1 MSHEFIYYDEDE
13 FSTSD
18 EECFE
23 ENMTGGLRMT
33 KYAQTGNNPRSIPFH
48 MAETLGNPSAGG
60 KMNMKKIGKTAKKIG
75 SSAAKEVWKEAKP
88 ILIKE
93 GKTALKEGLKSALQS
108 SQSQQPTE
116 VGGKRPR
123 GRPRKIPL
131 PEMSVQDGG
140 KRMLSKRLGVIDQ
153 EALIN
158 EGFQRGV
165 EYAQQQGGAF
175 SGGKFRV
182 GKAMK
187 KAHVGKVARK
197 VAHNPIV
204 QDTAATGVGLAA
216 TEATGNPMAGVLAAA
231 ATKGAMKGAGKR
243 ASARGAL
250 VSKIMKE
257 KGLSL
262 GQASKYVK
270 DHNLF

>member
-1 MSHEFIYYDEDE
+1 MSHEFVYYDEDE
-13 FSTSD
+13 FSSS
-18 EECFE
+18 EEEGFQE
-23 ENMTGGLRMT
+23 GLTGGLRMT
-33 KYAQTGNNPRSIPFH
+33 KYAQTGNTPRSIPYH
-48 MAETLGNPSAGG
+48 MEETLGNPSAGG
-60 KMNMKKIGKTAKKIG
+60 KINMKKVGKDAKKIG
-75 SSAAKEVWKEAKP
+75 SSAAKEAWKEAKP

-93 GKTALKEGLKSALQS
+93 GKTALREGLKSALQS
-108 SQSQQPTE
+108 SQAQPSTE
-116 VGGKRPR
+116 TGGKRPR

-131 PEMSVQDGG
+131 PETPMQDGG
-140 KRMLSKRLGVIDQ
+140 KRMLSKRLGVMDR

-165 EYAQQQGGAF
+165 EYAQQGGAV

-182 GKAMK
+182 GKALK
-187 KAHVGKVARK
+187 KAHVGKVARSI
-197 VAHNPIV
+197 ARNPIV
-204 QDTAATGVGLAA
+204 QDTVATGVGVGA

-243 ASARGAL
+243 ASARGTL

-257 KGLSL
+257 KCLSL

-270 DHNLF
+270 EHNLF